1 MTVRDFMEKMGRY
14 ENFYICVAGKYITND
29 EEVSLYDVQVGNEE
43 RPQVLDALDKELIS
57 VDAEEWILYCED
69 HSEEEK
75 NERT

>member
-14 ENFYICVAGKYITND
+14 ENFYICVAGEDITND
-29 EEVSLYDVQVGNEE
+29 EEVSLFDVQVGNEG

-69 HSEEEK
+69 RLEEEK